1 MTPKK
6 LKAAAIGGGAAGI
19 ASQIPIVNFA
29 NCLCCALVVG
39 GGMLAVYLAMRD
51 EPPTPTAPYG
61 DGAMIGVL
69 AGVVAAVV
77 GAIVAIPM
85 RMIVGDPTEMI
96 RGIME
101 GFEGVPPEVLDAL
114 SGDETGRVAVFGA
127 VAFLVGLVVDVVFS
141 AIGGVIGAAVF
152 HKKRQAQER
161 APHGIA

>member
-51 EPPTPTAPYG
+51 EPPTPAAPYG

-85 RMIVGDPTEMI
+85 TMLVGDPTEMI
-96 RGIME
+96 RGLVE
-101 GFEGVPPEVLDAL
+101 GIEGMPPEVLDAM
-114 SGDETGRVAVFGA
+114 SGEEAGAVAAFGA
-127 VAFLVGLVVDVVFS
+127 VAFLISLVVDVIFS

-152 HKKRQAQER
+152 HKKPSA
-161 APHGIA
+161 

>member
-51 EPPTPTAPYG
+51 EPPTPAAPYG

-85 RMIVGDPTEMI
+85 TMIVGDPTEMI
-96 RGIME
+96 RGIIE
-101 GFEGVPPEVLDAL
+101 GIEGMPPD
-114 SGDETGRVAVFGA
+114 
-127 VAFLVGLVVDVVFS
+127 AFLISLVIDVIFS

-152 HKKRQAQER
+152 HKKPSA
-161 APHGIA
+161 